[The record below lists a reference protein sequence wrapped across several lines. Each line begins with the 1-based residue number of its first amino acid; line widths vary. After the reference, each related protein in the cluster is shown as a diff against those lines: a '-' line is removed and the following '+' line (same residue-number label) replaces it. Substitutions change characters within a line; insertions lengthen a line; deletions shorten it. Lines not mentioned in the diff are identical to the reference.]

1 VSRPAAANAVS
12 SVNGMNPLKNNDHGR
27 CLGSSE
33 DVYIWTCAAGDQPC
47 LSRPEARSDR
57 ICQQR
62 DRAHWKATVAFA
74 LPVPTI
80 VLLTNGPHLFHAP
93 YFTSLAKP
101 RRSACPRAHVLPTRP
116 TTSTHFLEL
125 SHVLSITVLRRHA
138 MRYGHCGITVETTRP
153 RIRQDLDVPLG
164 AHDLL
169 TPFLRWRRRRART
182 AW

>member
-1 VSRPAAANAVS
+1 MDLR
-12 SVNGMNPLKNNDHGR
+12 GG
-27 CLGSSE
+27 
-33 DVYIWTCAAGDQPC
+33 AAGDQPC

-116 TTSTHFLEL
+116 TTSTHFIEL

-138 MRYGHCGITVETTRP
+138 LRYGHCGITVETTRP
-153 RIRQDLDVPLG
+153 RIGQDLDVPLG
-164 AHDLL
+164 AHDLCL
-169 TPFLRWRRRRART
+169 NYVSAILRFWCAYTGSRVRLGPVAPPVAQRGARQLPPARRS
-182 AW
+182 